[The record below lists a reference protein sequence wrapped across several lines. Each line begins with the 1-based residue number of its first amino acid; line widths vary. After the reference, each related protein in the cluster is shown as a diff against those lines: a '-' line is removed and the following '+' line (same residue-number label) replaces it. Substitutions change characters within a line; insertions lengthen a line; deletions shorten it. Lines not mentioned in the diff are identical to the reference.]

1 MSDVYICRCEEVT
14 EEEIERALQNG
25 ATTADEVKRFT
36 RAGMGLC
43 QGRTCRKSVERII
56 AKHTG
61 KAVKDITPSN
71 YRYPVRTVKM
81 SAFEEETDHSEKGE
95 ELCTHGED

>member
-1 MSDVYICRCEEVT
+1 MHDVYICRCEEVT
-14 EEEIERALQNG
+14 VAEVEEAIQQG

-43 QGRTCRKSVERII
+43 QGRTCRKSVERLI
-56 AKHTG
+56 ARHTG
-61 KAVKDITPSN
+61 KEIKDITPSN

-81 SAFEEETDHSEKGE
+81 SAFEEEEH
-95 ELCTHGED
+95 

>member
-1 MSDVYICRCEEVT
+1 MSEVYICRCEEVT
-14 EEEIERALQNG
+14 EEDIERALQNG

-56 AKHTG
+56 AQRTG
-61 KAVKDITPSN
+61 KEIKDITPSN

-81 SAFEEETDHSEKGE
+81 SAFEEEMDNSEKE
-95 ELCTHGED
+95 EQICKHGED